1 MSNKQGQQTKTGNLD
16 SQGNQPHQEA
26 TKRKLQQGQGGD
38 PAQQQGQ
45 GSDSQKKGTQP
56 GSQKDKNGKLG

>member
-1 MSNKQGQQTKTGNLD
+1 MSNKQGQQTKTGNQD

-26 TKRKLQQGQGGD
+26 TKRKLQEQGGD
-38 PAQQQGQ
+38 AAQQQGQ
-45 GSDSQKKGTQP
+45 GSDSQKKGSLP